1 MSDLS
6 QIVIFA
12 KLFSFI
18 LADPVLFT
26 VNSILDDFYSA
37 DNVLASVNTLT
48 SIDCVRQCSQ
58 YTSCHSMFYSASD
71 QSCLLN
77 SVRYTSG
84 GISKPGVRYYE
95 KAGSTVP
102 AIDSAPTT
110 VSGPTITN
118 QITTIKADGSSTAG
132 PTITNQITTM
142 NPGVSPTAV
151 SCLIK
156 SCQNHGNCVNEICQ
170 CTPNYAGD
178 YCQKAY
184 SSSGCYW
191 GHFSVELNIPSI
203 TPLICVDACIKES
216 YEYAGLQIGY
226 RCTCGSDISGFL
238 QDTVNGCNVACN
250 GDNAYICGGAQAM
263 SIYHIV

>member
-142 NPGVSPTAV
+142 NPGVSPTA
-151 SCLIK
+151 
-156 SCQNHGNCVNEICQ
+156 E
-170 CTPNYAGD
+170 
-178 YCQKAY
+178 AY

>member
-12 KLFSFI
+12 KLIGFI
-18 LADPVLFT
+18 LGDPVLFT
-26 VNSILDDFYSA
+26 VNSILDDFYST

-58 YTSCHSMFYSASD
+58 YTSCHSMFYSSSD

-95 KAGSTVP
+95 KGSTVQ
-102 AIDSAPTT
+102 AIDSAQTT
-110 VSGPTITN
+110 VPG
-118 QITTIKADGSSTAG
+118 Q
-132 PTITNQITTM
+132 TITNQITTM
-142 NPGVSPTAV
+142 IPGVTPTAAL

-156 SCQNHGNCVNEICQ
+156 SCQNHGNCVNDICQ
-170 CTPNYAGD
+170 CTPNHAGD

-184 SSSGCYW
+184 SFSGCYW
-191 GHFSVELNIPSI
+191 GHFSVELNFPSI

-216 YEYAGLQIGY
+216 YEYAALRIGHE
-226 RCTCGSDISGFL
+226 CTCGSDISGFL
-238 QDTVNGCNVACN
+238 QDSVNGCNVACN
-250 GDNAYICGGAQAM
+250 GDNAYICGGAQAL